1 MWTDHTEYEE
11 CQKLQLL
18 TVVRYQHNNTLGNV
32 SSSRKSKR
40 ISRYVFFP
48 ISHTPTVH
56 QSQEWHCCWIK
67 MYIKTSTVDLSVDAK
82 KLHLQ
87 KLWIALL
94 KTGGIRNAWLKFKCC
109 AWATERKHFSL
120 FFTSQT
126 ALWINLKHTAS
137 FFYIFYWKIHQ
148 CQPFCSRRQHR
159 KLHLFL
165 ILWCVYNKRQTSI

>member
-11 CQKLQLL
+11 CQKLQLS

-32 SSSRKSKR
+32 SSSKNPKEYRD
-40 ISRYVFFP
+40 VFFP

-56 QSQEWHCCWIK
+56 QTQEWHCCWIK

-87 KLWIALL
+87 KLWIALV

-120 FFTSQT
+120 FFTSHNKM
-126 ALWINLKHTAS
+126 LCELIWNILPV
-137 FFYIFYWKIHQ
+137 FFRYFIERYISANHFVPGGSTGNYIY
-148 CQPFCSRRQHR
+148 F
-159 KLHLFL
+159 
-165 ILWCVYNKRQTSI
+165 